1 MIKVVLF
8 ASLRED
14 LGISEVEVAPTDI
27 CSVADLIEAL
37 SQRFGQVWRE
47 TLMADNVLVAI
58 NQNMVRNEISVV
70 DGDEVAFFPPVT
82 GG

>member
-1 MIKVVLF
+1 MIKVVVF

-14 LGISEVEVAPTDI
+14 LGVGEVEVAPTGI
-27 CSVADLIEAL
+27 CSVADLIEGL
-37 SQRFGQVWRE
+37 SQRYGDVWRA
-47 TLMADNVLVAI
+47 TLMAENVLVAI
-58 NQNMVRNEISVV
+58 NQNMVKNEVSVV